1 MPSLREDD
9 PDSGQVGIA
18 KLRWRIDALDKW
30 RQEIDGRVAILES
43 KVNDLRFA
51 DAVAQALSEKLD
63 QRRRFELTVWQKLG
77 GGLFAAALVV
87 APTLLAKLFG

>member
-9 PDSGQVGIA
+9 PEAGQVGIA

-77 GGLFAAALVV
+77 GGVFGLLLVV
-87 APTLLAKLFG
+87 APTVIAKLWG